1 LEICAGTIGSQM
13 FTQYDKAL
21 LKAVGIATGEVE
33 FDLETAWMQFFNKNK
48 NRDFSP
54 CRFCDAQSYQQHT
67 LDCPGGTPIIF

>member
-1 LEICAGTIGSQM
+1 LCGYNWKSDVHTIRQG
-13 FTQYDKAL
+13 FAEG
-21 LKAVGIATGEVE
+21 VGIATGEVE